1 MTPFILDSVGYFTW
15 SIIDYKRRKGLLD
28 MITKTYFSAFQNIFQ
43 NLCLEDYFL
52 RETDE
57 EFILFYTNTPCVV
70 MGNFQNP
77 WKETSPSLLSENE
90 VALARRQSG
99 GGTVFHDE
107 GNLNFCIFRNK
118 PLLSETDKAD
128 HLELIQSF
136 LRQKGVVTEKLS
148 KSGMIFLKDKVKYKF
163 SGEAFKQ
170 TSARSFHHGTLLIS
184 SQLDLLKKFLTPVLP
199 EIKTKAIASNPHKV
213 GNLAD
218 VIEGLTPLKFY
229 QEFQAYH
236 QLLPL
241 DVDFGAIHQYI
252 LEKAHHLAGA
262 EVVLK
267 KTPEF
272 ILRQNEIELTVRRGQ
287 VVLENGVEVRE
298 RDFSEREI

>member
-1 MTPFILDSVGYFTW
+1 
-15 SIIDYKRRKGLLD
+15 

-52 RETDE
+52 RETEE
-57 EFILFYTNTPCVV
+57 EFILFYINTPCVV
-70 MGNFQNP
+70 LGNFQNP
-77 WKETSPSLLSENE
+77 WKETSPLALSENE

-118 PLLSETDKAD
+118 PLLTDIDKTD

-136 LRQKGVVTEKLS
+136 LRQRGVVTEKLS
-148 KSGMIFLKDKVKYKF
+148 KSGMVFLKDGVLHKF

-170 TSARSFHHGTLLIS
+170 TKQRSFHHGTLLIK
-184 SQLDLLKKFLTPVLP
+184 SQLDLLEKYLRPALP
-199 EIKTKAIASNPHKV
+199 QIKTKAIASNPHRV
-213 GNLAD
+213 GNLSE
-218 VIEGLTPLKFY
+218 VIEGLTPLSFY
-229 QEFQAYH
+229 QEFQSFH
-236 QLLPL
+236 ELLTL
-241 DVDFGAIHQYI
+241 DVDFGAIHKYI
-252 LEKAHHLAGA
+252 LEKAHLLAGP
-262 EVVLK
+262 EIVLK

-272 ILRQNEIELTVRRGQ
+272 ILRQNEKELTVRRGQ
-287 VVLENGVEVRE
+287 VVLEDGVEVRE